1 MNRPIKIF
9 LLLIILATLI
19 YWAMSS
25 KLWSN
30 IKSDGKDFAVADTA
44 SVTKLFLANKRSQQV
59 TLEKNEAG
67 IWMVNREVVADI
79 QKINLIKA
87 TLHDLKV
94 RNPLSESEFNT
105 VVSRLAS
112 DAVKTEVYAGKKLIK
127 TVYIGQATAEGTG
140 TYMMLENAST
150 PYVIHIPGFIGYLS
164 PRFSANPIKW
174 KDKRIFNFKAEE
186 IHSIQVNYPTN
197 PVLSFKVTNG
207 TVPEVFDINE
217 KPVMADLNFVKYYLA
232 SFHQLSIEA
241 YDEDIPQVQVDSIRN
256 TTPFCIVTL
265 TTKQNTSRKL
275 TVHLKG
281 IDKRTKERYNEEG
294 KELEYDYD
302 KYFGFVDNEKEV
314 VYVQQ
319 YNFGRVFKTI
329 HDFKTQP

>member
-30 IKSDGKDFAVADTA
+30 IKSDGTDFAVADTA
-44 SVTKLFLANKRSQQV
+44 SVTKLFLANKRGQQV

-67 IWMVNREVVADI
+67 VWMVNQEIVADI

-105 VVSRLAS
+105 VVARLAS

-127 TVYIGQATAEGTG
+127 TLYIGQATADGTG
-140 TYMMLENAST
+140 TFMMLENAST

-174 KDKRIFNFKAEE
+174 KDKKIFNFKAEE
-186 IHSIQVNYPTN
+186 IHSIQVNYPAN
-197 PVLSFKVTNG
+197 PALSFKVSNG
-207 TVPEVFDINE
+207 TVPEVMDFNG
-217 KPVMADLNFVKYYLA
+217 KQVKSDLNFVKYYLA
-232 SFHQLSIEA
+232 SFHPLSIEA
-241 YDEDIPQVQVDSIRN
+241 YDEDIPQAQVDSIRN
-256 TTPFCIVTL
+256 TTAFCIVTVL
-265 TTKQNTSRKL
+265 TNKNISRKL

-294 KELEYDYD
+294 KELDYDYD
-302 KYFGFVDNEKEV
+302 KYFGFVDDEKEV

-329 HDFKTQP
+329 HDFSIQP